1 MTQKQDIMKK
11 LTLTISLI
19 ALFQLICTDLYSQNH
34 IKIDASF
41 YSEVLDTVKKV
52 DIYLPGDYYVNTE
65 QQYATIYYLHGGN
78 GDQNSGQ
85 TKAMWYYNIHS
96 QDTTI
101 TSPAAIFVC
110 PDGSC
115 EPYVGSVWVNSV
127 LYGNYEDYVM
137 QDVVNFVESNFRAF
151 PDKNFRMITG
161 TSMGGFGSSWLSVNY
176 PEKFRACFPYI
187 GVFLSFPDT
196 TLSAWRTMCY
206 EQNGSYNL
214 NYNAGFETQALIT
227 GCGGWSPNLNIEPY
241 HVEII
246 FDTLGNWVDTVLSK
260 WYQFDVSRKV
270 KDLPTENELS
280 WFLGCG
286 TTDYMI
292 TYPAYQIFMDSL
304 NHYGIGYDSYF
315 FEGGHVFDVETWMA
329 GMHWMDSIINYSFQ
343 TMGIEITRQ
352 PTDHLTVYPNPA
364 SSQINISYQLN
375 DANKVKIEIFNQKGQ
390 QLEQVLS
397 RKQQKGKH
405 HMEWNIS
412 NYPPGIYFCQLQ
424 IGNEMITKKIIKTK

>member
-1 MTQKQDIMKK
+1 MKK
-11 LTLTISLI
+11 LTITISLI
-19 ALFQLICTDLYSQNH
+19 ALIQLMCTDLSSQNF

-41 YSEVLDTVKKV
+41 YSEVLDTIKKV
-52 DIYLPGDYYVNTE
+52 DVYLPIDYYEHPE
-65 QQYATIYYLHGGN
+65 QEYATIYFLHGGG

-85 TKAMWYYNIHS
+85 TKAMWYYNLHS

-101 TSPAAIFVC
+101 TSPPAIFVC

-115 EPYVGSVWVNSV
+115 EPYLGSVWVNSE

-137 QDVVNFVESNFRAF
+137 QDVIGFVESNFRAF

-176 PEKFRACFPYI
+176 PDKFRACFPYI

-196 TLSAWRTMCY
+196 TLSTWRTMCY

-227 GCGGWSPNLNIEPY
+227 GCGAYSPNLNIEPY
-241 HVEII
+241 HVEMI
-246 FDTLGNWVDTVLSK
+246 FDTLGNWVDTVLNK

-270 KDLPTENELS
+270 KDLPGENELS

-292 TYPAYQIFMDSL
+292 TYPTYLIFMDSL
-304 NHYGIGYDSYF
+304 DHYGIGYDSYF
-315 FEGGHVFDVETWMA
+315 FEGGHEFDPETWMA
-329 GMHWMDSIINYSFQ
+329 GMHWMDSIINYSYQ
-343 TMGIEITRQ
+343 TMGIEIINQ
-352 PTDHLTVYPNPA
+352 NASQLTVYPNPFTN
-364 SSQINISYQLN
+364 STTIQFELLKYGYTELSIYNHLGQR
-375 DANKVKIEIFNQKGQ
+375 IEIVFEGNMHAGKQKTI
-390 QLEQVLS
+390 L
-397 RKQQKGKH
+397 
-405 HMEWNIS
+405 NTS
-412 NYPPGIYFCQLQ
+412 NLPSGIYFCRLEVGDQV
-424 IGNEMITKKIIKTK
+424 IMKKIIKIK